1 MKLKIG
7 FNHALPI
14 ITILVVLVSVI
25 LMVSSMSKLSQTHD
39 ESGHI
44 VAGLEWFQG
53 SYEVSPQNPPFS
65 RIWSAVIPYLRGER
79 VKIPQDLHE
88 NYWKNGAAGGA
99 LAKQFDSSEEYRSF
113 LPYARLGILIFLLLT
128 LYLVYLVG
136 NNLNG
141 KLTGYIAVIL
151 LATTPLVVAHSTL
164 ATTDVPAMG
173 TCLLSIYL
181 IILWIEKP
189 DLQRSVLMGIGFALA
204 VCTKFTAILF
214 VTPSLLVFLALKVWK
229 NSKDLF
235 PYFKTLPLI
244 LFCSLLTVWTVYR
257 FSFGLIG
264 EIPHDGIL
272 DAGNCYASN
281 PILSQMLS
289 WKVPAPE
296 FFKGLGDTWCQNQV
310 PLKGYL
316 MGDLKPTGSIFFY
329 PVSFIVKTPLTLLL
343 LFFLSIIITIYYR
356 VFTWKVLGI
365 YSVIVII
372 FLLSFISNL
381 NIGLRHII
389 QVFPFI
395 ALVSAFGVTILI
407 DKVDK
412 SKIYYACVGT
422 ALLLSTQVIISWSQ
436 YPHWLSYFNLF
447 GGNEPGNIIVDS
459 DLDWGQ
465 GMYELEDFFEG
476 KDVDSLHVAI
486 FHTYNLCNYDLPDMS
501 YIGPTEKKTGWIA
514 ISEFVYRKIPDWG
527 LEKPCDFVDF
537 IGYDVPFEERY
548 DWLRKYEP
556 VAKVGGGS
564 IRIYHISE

>member
-1 MKLKIG
+1 
-7 FNHALPI
+7 
-14 ITILVVLVSVI
+14 
-25 LMVSSMSKLSQTHD
+25 MSKLSQTHD

-65 RIWSAVIPYLRGER
+65 RIWSAIIPYLKGER
-79 VKIPQDLHE
+79 VNIPKNLHE
-88 NYWKNGAAGGA
+88 NYWANGAAGGA
-99 LAKQFDSSEEYRSF
+99 LTKKFDSSEEYRSF
-113 LPYARLGILIFLLLT
+113 LQYARVGPLIMFILT
-128 LYLVYLVG
+128 LFLVYLVG
-136 NNLNG
+136 D
-141 KLTGYIAVIL
+141 KLKDKVTGYIAVIIM
-151 LATTPLVVAHSTL
+151 ATTPLVMAHSTL

-189 DLQRSVLMGIGFALA
+189 DSKRSVLMGIGFALA

-214 VTPSLLVFLALKVWK
+214 VTPSLVVLLVLKVWK
-229 NSKDLF
+229 KPVDLF
-235 PYFKTLPLI
+235 PYFKKFPVIIFT
-244 LFCSLLTVWTVYR
+244 SLLTVWAVYR

-264 EIPHDGIL
+264 DIPHDGML
-272 DAGNCYASN
+272 EAGDCYASN
-281 PILSQMLS
+281 PILSQVQT

-310 PLKGYL
+310 PIKGYL

-329 PVSFIVKTPLTLLL
+329 PISFIVKTPITLLF
-343 LFFLSIIITIYYR
+343 LFLFSISITIYYR
-356 VFTWKVLGI
+356 LFNWKVLGMF
-365 YSVIVII
+365 SVIFIV

-395 ALVSAFGVTILI
+395 SLVSAFGVTILI
-407 DKVDK
+407 EKLDNSRKHWAGIV
-412 SKIYYACVGT
+412 T
-422 ALLLSTQVIISWSQ
+422 ALLLGAQATISWSQ
-436 YPHWLSYFNLF
+436 YPHWLSYFNLI
-447 GGNEPGNIIVDS
+447 GGNDPGNIIVDS

-465 GMYELEDFFEG
+465 GLYELEEFFEG
-476 KDVDSLHVAI
+476 KDVDSLHIAV

-514 ISEFVYRKIPDWG
+514 ISEFVYRKVPDWG
-527 LEKPCDFVDF
+527 LENPCDFVDF

-564 IRIYHISE
+564 IRIYHITE